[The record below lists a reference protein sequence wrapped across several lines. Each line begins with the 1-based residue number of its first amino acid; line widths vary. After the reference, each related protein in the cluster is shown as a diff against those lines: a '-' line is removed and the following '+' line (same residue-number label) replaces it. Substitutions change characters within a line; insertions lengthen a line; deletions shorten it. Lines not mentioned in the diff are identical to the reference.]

1 MATWT
6 LRGSTLRKLWYII
19 PPRSRIKLPILYVI
33 TLVSSAF
40 EVVGI
45 GLLIPVMTTISKGGD
60 GGSASILQPVFD
72 AFGVTSQVSM
82 IRLAVVL

>member
-1 MATWT
+1 MPKWT
-6 LRGSTLRKLWYII
+6 LRGATIRKLWYII

-60 GGSASILQPVFD
+60 GASASILQPVFD
-72 AFGVTSQVSM
+72 ASARSP
-82 IRLAVVL
+82 RSR